1 MGTLISLRGGR
12 KKKTKKKTEIT
23 LGYLKCMLMRYK

>member
-12 KKKTKKKTEIT
+12 KKKKKTEIT